1 MLMTQPIQKLLSK
14 SRLLPLKLVLVIHML
29 LLLTIEDGPRGKERE
44 LDNNPQA
51 SVLQQPEYFA
61 IVK

>member
-14 SRLLPLKLVLVIHML
+14 SRLLPLKLALVIQML
-29 LLLTIEDGPRGKERE
+29 LLLTIEDGPRGEELE